1 MKKEIVKLF
10 ALLVLGAAAL
20 SGCSIENRDHR
31 GHYDRHHDDRR
42 DHHDNHYRG
51 Y

>member
-10 ALLVLGAAAL
+10 ALLVFGATIF
-20 SGCSIENRDHR
+20 SSCSIENRNHR
-31 GHYDRHHDDRR
+31 GRYDNGRHHDRHDDR
-42 DHHDNHYRG
+42 NRG